1 MEAFDRYVKS
11 FDFNTNGI
19 EYKYHHSYRVQKYSE
34 EIADRLLLSERD
46 KKLASM
52 IGLLHD
58 IGRFF
63 QLEEYETYNDR
74 KFDHADYGAKLL
86 FEDNLIEEFGVDKE
100 VYEIIRKAVKNHNKY
115 EIEDG
120 LNEREL
126 FFAKLIRDADKI
138 DILNAFSSIRVLEI
152 QECDEEISEKVKEEF
167 FNNVTVR
174 SINVKH
180 KNDKV
185 ICMLAFIFDINFEE
199 SLKIIKEEGFIDKF
213 YDAIEHKE
221 IFKEYF
227 DYANNYL
234 EKVLSRN
241 VG

>member
-1 MEAFDRYVKS
+1 MEAFDRYVKQ

-19 EYKYHHSYRVQKYSE
+19 EYKYYHSYRVQKYSE
-34 EIADRLLLSERD
+34 EISDRLKLSEKD

-58 IGRFF
+58 IGRFY

-74 KFDHADYGAKLL
+74 KFDHGDYGAKLL
-86 FEDNLIEEFGVDKE
+86 FEDNLIEEFGVNKD
-100 VYEIIRKAVKNHNKY
+100 VYEIIRKAIKNHNKY
-115 EIEDG
+115 EIEEG
-120 LNEREL
+120 LNQKEL

-138 DILNAFSSIRVLEI
+138 DILNAFSSIRALEI
-152 QECDEEISEKVKEEF
+152 QECDETISEKVREDFYNHK
-167 FNNVTVR
+167 TVR

-199 SLKIIKEEGFIDKF
+199 SFKIIKEENFINK
-213 YDAIEHKE
+213 YYEALEHKE
-221 IFKEYF
+221 VFKEYF
-227 DYANNYL
+227 HYANKYL
-234 EKVLSRN
+234 EEVLSKN

>member
-1 MEAFDRYVKS
+1 MEAFDRYVKQ
-11 FDFNTNGI
+11 FDFDKNGI

-34 EIADRLLLSERD
+34 EISNRLNLSEKD
-46 KKLASM
+46 KKLASI

-58 IGRFF
+58 IGRFY
-63 QLEEYETYNDR
+63 QLKEYETFSDK

-86 FEDNLIEEFGVDKE
+86 FEDNLIEEFNVSKD

-115 EIEDG
+115 EIEEG
-120 LNEREL
+120 LNEKEL

-138 DILNAFSSIRVLEI
+138 DILNAFSSLRVLEI
-152 QECDEEISEKVKEEF
+152 QECDEQISDAVREEF
-167 FNNVTVR
+167 FNNITVR
-174 SINVKH
+174 NIHVKH

-185 ICMLAFIFDINFEE
+185 ICMLAFLFDINFEE
-199 SLKIIKEEGFIDKF
+199 SFKIIKEEGFIDKF
-213 YDAIEHKE
+213 YDALKNKD

-227 DYANNYL
+227 DYANKYL
-234 EKVLSRN
+234 EEVLNKN

>member
-19 EYKYHHSYRVQKYSE
+19 EYKYYHSYRVQKYCELIS
-34 EIADRLLLSERD
+34 DRLNLSEKD
-46 KKLASM
+46 KKLASI

-58 IGRFF
+58 IGRFY

-86 FEDNLIEEFGVDKE
+86 FEDNLIEEFGVNKD

-115 EIEDG
+115 EIEAG
-120 LNEREL
+120 LNEKEL

-152 QECDEEISEKVKEEF
+152 QECDEQISEKVKEEF

-174 SINVKH
+174 SVNVKH

-199 SLKIIKEEGFIDKF
+199 SFKIIKEEKFIEKF
-213 YDAIEHKE
+213 YEAIEHKE

-227 DYANNYL
+227 DYANKYL
-234 EKVLSRN
+234 EEVLSKN